1 MKYPPHNAIMERLS
15 IYVQREVKERR
26 RLPEEP
32 EKFKKIKQ
40 NLKNLECLKQFKPNV
55 ILIMEGGVVNICS
68 KGGKRTVENQRWP
81 QGPERNDSYCPS
93 DFIPS
98 YFSFF
103 FKLSQ
108 IIISFWY
115 ATPAFENIVR
125 RGERGCPN
133 AHPHIQSKPHFDK
146 KVKFKGKTIFKF
158 QNFSESPGFQ
168 KKL

>member
-1 MKYPPHNAIMERLS
+1 
-15 IYVQREVKERR
+15 
-26 RLPEEP
+26 
-32 EKFKKIKQ
+32 
-40 NLKNLECLKQFKPNV
+40 
-55 ILIMEGGVVNICS
+55 MEGGVVNICS

-103 FKLSQ
+103 FKLFQ
-108 IIISFWY
+108 FIISFWY

-146 KVKFKGKTIFKF
+146 KVKFKGKKFFTTLKEF
-158 QNFSESPGFQ
+158 QNFTESQGFQ
-168 KKL
+168 KNCKFDQTLISDHSLTKFHNLTNKQYCISYCFNMEQC